1 MARVTRIDILVT
13 TAGIAEGGGTNG
25 SVYAGLGGMEF
36 VLDTAGND
44 FQSQTQLLYVIGDG
58 SNLTNR
64 VDLEFVLM
72 DTADVLAFPVYIRF
86 EPKGAL
92 DKWKV
97 DTGGLRVTVNPS
109 EENLRFVRPFTESF
123 IFLSNDSGKYVF
135 MQQET

>member
-13 TAGIAEGGGTNG
+13 TTGIADGGATNG
-25 SVYAGLGGMEF
+25 RVYAGVGGMEF

-44 FQSQTQLLYVIGDG
+44 FQASSQLVYVIGEG

-86 EPKGAL
+86 EPNGAL

-123 IFLSNDSGKYVF
+123 IFLSNDSGKYIY
-135 MQQET
+135 MRPEA